1 MPSSPEPRG
10 GSPLY
15 QPAIL
20 ASMTTG
26 ALQYSCP
33 KCGNPLFFT
42 FKVEDAREKLTRK
55 IHCPGCNTLF
65 VADVTIAE
73 AGK

>member
-1 MPSSPEPRG
+1 
-10 GSPLY
+10 
-15 QPAIL
+15 
-20 ASMTTG
+20 MTTG

-73 AGK
+73 GAK